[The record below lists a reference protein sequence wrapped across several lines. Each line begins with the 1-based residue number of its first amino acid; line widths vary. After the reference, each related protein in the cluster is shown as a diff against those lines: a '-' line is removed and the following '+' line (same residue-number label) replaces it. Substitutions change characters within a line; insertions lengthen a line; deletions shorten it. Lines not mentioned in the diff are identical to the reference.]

1 MTTTI
6 TLPMN
11 NKFIINGNNI
21 ETIIG
26 KEAHTIYFEAQKEL
40 RQVKKE
46 LMQKNIEINDNES
59 NEMTLEFVKAIIR
72 RELK

>member
-6 TLPMN
+6 TLLMN
-11 NKFIINGNNI
+11 NKFIIDGNHI

-26 KEAHTIYFEAQKEL
+26 KEAHIIYFEAQKEL

-59 NEMTLEFVKAIIR
+59 NEMILEFVKAIIR

>member
-26 KEAHTIYFEAQKEL
+26 KEAHTNYFEAQKEL

>member
-11 NKFIINGNNI
+11 NKFIIDGNNI

-46 LMQKNIEINDNES
+46 LMQKNIELTDKEQNG
-59 NEMTLEFVKAIIR
+59 MLVEFIEAIIR